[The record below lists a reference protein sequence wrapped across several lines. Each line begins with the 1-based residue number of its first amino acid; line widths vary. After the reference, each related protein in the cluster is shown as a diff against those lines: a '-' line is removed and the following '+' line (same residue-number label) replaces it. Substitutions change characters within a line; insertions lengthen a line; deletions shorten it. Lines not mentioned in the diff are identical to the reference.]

1 MLAQSS
7 RIWRKDMID
16 LICDEYRRAWALR
29 YTREA
34 GVDLALARQAVSI
47 ASVRDLSTIA
57 LRKAQLAIQY
67 ALGQPEYLDVLVSE
81 VLLGRTSSRE
91 PLLSLLL
98 KIKAAVRD
106 ISDPQSP
113 LDKETIVA
121 VTETIVNA
129 STDVIEAV
137 IGEEA

>member
-1 MLAQSS
+1 MV
-7 RIWRKDMID
+7 D
-16 LICDEYRRAWALR
+16 LICDEYRRAWAVR

-67 ALGQPEYLDVLVSE
+67 ALGQPEYLDIIVSE
-81 VLLGRTSSRE
+81 ISLGRASSRE
-91 PLLSLLL
+91 PMLSLLL
-98 KIKAAVRD
+98 KIRAAMRD

-113 LDKETIVA
+113 LNKETIVA
-121 VTETIVNA
+121 VTESIVNA
-129 STDVIEAV
+129 STDVIKAV

>member
-1 MLAQSS
+1 MV
-7 RIWRKDMID
+7 D

-29 YTREA
+29 YAREA

-91 PLLSLLL
+91 PLLNLLL
-98 KIKAAVRD
+98 KVKAAVRD
-106 ISDPQSP
+106 MSDPQSS
-113 LDKETIVA
+113 LNKETIVA
-121 VTETIVNA
+121 MTETMVNA
-129 STDVIEAV
+129 STDVVEAV

>member
-1 MLAQSS
+1 MV
-7 RIWRKDMID
+7 D

-67 ALGQPEYLDVLVSE
+67 ALGQPDYLDVLVSE
-81 VLLGRTSSRE
+81 VLLERTSSRE

-98 KIKAAVRD
+98 KIKAVMRD
-106 ISDPQSP
+106 ISDAQSP
-113 LDKETIVA
+113 LNKETIVA

-129 STDVIEAV
+129 STAVIEAV
-137 IGEEA
+137 IGEEN

>member
-1 MLAQSS
+1 MV
-7 RIWRKDMID
+7 D
-16 LICDEYRRAWALR
+16 LICDEYRRAWAVR

-47 ASVRDLSTIA
+47 VSVRDLSTIA

-67 ALGQPEYLDVLVSE
+67 ALGQPEYLDIIVSE
-81 VLLGRTSSRE
+81 ISLGRASSRE
-91 PLLSLLL
+91 PMLSLLL
-98 KIKAAVRD
+98 KIRAAMRD

-113 LDKETIVA
+113 LNKETIVA
-121 VTETIVNA
+121 VTESIVNA
-129 STDVIEAV
+129 STDVIKAV

>member
-1 MLAQSS
+1 MA
-7 RIWRKDMID
+7 D

-29 YTREA
+29 YNREA
-34 GVDLALARQAVSI
+34 GVDLALARRAVSI

-67 ALGQPEYLDVLVSE
+67 ALGQPEYLDAMVSE
-81 VLLGRTSSRE
+81 ALFGRAPSRE
-91 PLLSLLL
+91 SLLSLLL
-98 KIKAAVRD
+98 KIRAVMRD

-113 LDKETIVA
+113 LNKEAIVA

-129 STDVIEAV
+129 STDLIQAV

>member
-1 MLAQSS
+1 MV
-7 RIWRKDMID
+7 D

-67 ALGQPEYLDVLVSE
+67 ALGQPEYLDILVSE

-113 LDKETIVA
+113 LNKETIVA

>member
-1 MLAQSS
+1 
-7 RIWRKDMID
+7 
-16 LICDEYRRAWALR
+16 
-29 YTREA
+29 
-34 GVDLALARQAVSI
+34 LALARRAVSI

-67 ALGQPEYLDVLVSE
+67 ALGQPEYLDAMVSE
-81 VLLGRTSSRE
+81 ALFGRAPSRE
-91 PLLSLLL
+91 SLLSLLL
-98 KIKAAVRD
+98 KIRAVMRD

-113 LDKETIVA
+113 LNKEAIVA

-129 STDVIEAV
+129 STDLIQAV